1 MKRLWREKSIRIAL
15 DFLRFTNFYKILGA
29 VYGGI
34 GHILMF
40 HRIVTYSNHNE
51 FINKENEITPG
62 ELELCIEYYRRNN
75 YIFVT
80 LDEVYEVLTTNVNI
94 DKKFVSFTF
103 DDGYADTFT
112 NAYPIMKRYDIP
124 FAVNLTTGIPD
135 KTTVL
140 WWYLLEELLSQHDN
154 ISFEI
159 NGQVYYFKCRTNIE
173 RYYVFR
179 KMREII
185 IDSHQD
191 DYMVKLRRIFDPYG
205 IDLYKTTEELGIN
218 WDQIK
223 AMSQNPKVT
232 IASHGVNHLALN
244 KISNEAIGKEI
255 TESVKRIEEQLGRKV
270 EHFSYPFGSTENGP
284 REFEIVR
291 AYGFKTATTT
301 RFANVF
307 REHGDYLCCLPRI
320 YKVGKIPYVKYLDVF
335 ASGALSALAYRF
347 KRIVTV

>member
-1 MKRLWREKSIRIAL
+1 MKRLLTDYLIRYAL
-15 DFLRFTNFYKILGA
+15 DFLRFTNLYNIFEPD
-29 VYGGI
+29 YGGI

-40 HRIVTYSNHNE
+40 HRIVRYSNHNK
-51 FINKENEITPG
+51 FINQEIEITPG

-75 YIFVT
+75 YLFVS
-80 LDEVYEVLTTNVNI
+80 LDEVYDILTNKLI
-94 DKKFVSFTF
+94 LDKKFVSFTF

-112 NAYPIMKRYDIP
+112 NAYPIMKRYDVP
-124 FAVNLTTGIPD
+124 FAVYLTTGIPD
-135 KTTVL
+135 RTTVL

-159 NGQVYYFKCRTNIE
+159 NDKVYYFKCKTNVE
-173 RYYVFR
+173 RYCVFR
-179 KMREII
+179 KMRGII
-185 IDSHQD
+185 LDSHQD

-223 AMSQNPKVT
+223 AMSQDPKVT

-244 KISNEAIGKEI
+244 KISNEAIRKEI
-255 TESVKRIEEQLGRKV
+255 VESVKRIEEQLWRKV

-307 REHGDYLCCLPRI
+307 PEHGDHLCCLPRI
-320 YKVGKIPYVKYLDVF
+320 YKVGKIPKVKYLDVL
-335 ASGALSALAYRF
+335 ASGALSALTYKF
-347 KRIVTV
+347 KRIVTA